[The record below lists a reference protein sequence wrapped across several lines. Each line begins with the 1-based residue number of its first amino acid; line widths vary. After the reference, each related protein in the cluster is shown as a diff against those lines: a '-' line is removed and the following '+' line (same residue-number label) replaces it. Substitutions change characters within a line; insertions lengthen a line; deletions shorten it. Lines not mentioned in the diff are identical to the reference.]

1 MRMPSRSLSSF
12 LLLPW
17 FAAALLAQDPAASAT
32 APAAKSEPFH
42 VRVIGASVSGGF
54 RDGPMTGATETGE
67 TVTMQY
73 LLKAW
78 CGAHGKATTHSPLSM
93 MAMFTAPERI
103 GDEQLKGVLK
113 TKPDAVLAVDLP
125 FWFAYGYVKGDDQ
138 TKARRELLQKGLAL
152 LGRIEVPVVIG
163 DLPDMQGAAQRMLNP
178 AQIPDA
184 EQLKLLNEDLAKFV
198 AERPNRRLVP
208 LAATVAVMKHQGVA
222 LPLQDGPLP
231 TAPGT
236 LLQGDRLHANRL
248 GMAFLGFTLQPTLQ
262 QLFPEKHPLRTQTWT
277 FEQFVTACGAEDDL
291 ASARDAAKKGAE
303 AKDGGK
309 EPAKPPTKEST
320 KAPAG
325 SGKGA

>member
-1 MRMPSRSLSSF
+1 MRVPSRSLSLTSF
-12 LLLPW
+12 VVPWLLSAL
-17 FAAALLAQDPAASAT
+17 AAQEPTPSPSPAGANAA

-67 TVTMQY
+67 TVTMQH

-78 CGAHGKATTHSPLSM
+78 CGEHGKATSHASLSM

-103 GDEQLKGVLK
+103 GEEQLKGVLK
-113 TKPDAVLAVDLP
+113 TKPDAVVAVDFP
-125 FWFAYGYVKGDDQ
+125 FWFAYGYVKGDDP
-138 TKARRELLQKGLAL
+138 TKARRELLQKGLAML
-152 LGRIEVPVVIG
+152 ARIEVPVVIG

-208 LAATVAVMKHQGVA
+208 LAATVAVMKDQGVA
-222 LPLQDGPLP
+222 LPLRDGPLP
-231 TAPGT
+231 TAPGA

-291 ASARDAAKKGAE
+291 AAAREAAKPAAG
-303 AKDGGK
+303 AKDG
-309 EPAKPPTKEST
+309 AKPSSKQ
-320 KAPAG
+320 PAG

>member
-1 MRMPSRSLSSF
+1 MRQPSRSLSSF
-12 LLLPW
+12 LLLPCL
-17 FAAALLAQDPAASAT
+17 AAALFAQEPATPPAAAPVSPAT
-32 APAAKSEPFH
+32 KSVADLFH

-67 TVTMQY
+67 TVTMQH

-78 CGAHGKATTHSPLSM
+78 CGEHGKATTHSALAM

-103 GDEQLKGVLK
+103 GDEQLKGVQK
-113 TKPDAVLAVDLP
+113 TKPDAVLAVDFP
-125 FWFAYGYVKGDDQ
+125 FWFAYGYVKGDDE
-138 TKARRELLQKGLAL
+138 TKARRELLQKGMAL
-152 LGRIEVPVVIG
+152 LARIEVPVVIG

-208 LAATVAVMKHQGVA
+208 LAATVAVMKDQGVA

-248 GMAFLGFTLQPTLQ
+248 GMAFLGHTLQPTLQ
-262 QLFPEKHPLRTQTWT
+262 QLFPKEHPLRTQAWT
-277 FEQFVTACGAEDDL
+277 FEQFVAACGAEEDL
-291 ASARDAAKKGAE
+291 KAARAAAAK
-303 AKDGGK
+303 AKDG
-309 EPAKPPTKEST
+309 AR
-320 KAPAG
+320 APAG
-325 SGKGA
+325 SGK